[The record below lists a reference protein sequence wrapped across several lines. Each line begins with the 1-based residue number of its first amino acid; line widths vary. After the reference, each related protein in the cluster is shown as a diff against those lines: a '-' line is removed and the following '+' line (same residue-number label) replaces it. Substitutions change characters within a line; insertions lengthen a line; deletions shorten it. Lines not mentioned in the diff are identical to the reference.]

1 MYNVTPAYIT
11 KMLDEVQT
19 HKLSGTIDGIP
30 FSDTDVIGVNY
41 SNKCA
46 DKKVQLGSVYI
57 GVLKLTFLT
66 DLLNRGTYRDK
77 KIVLTDSL
85 LTGYDENEDPI
96 WESVPIGEFYVAEA
110 LWTAAGVD
118 VTAYDVMS
126 KLDNNLNVDQTAS
139 TIFGFCNYIAEET
152 NTVFGM
158 TEEECEAL
166 PNGTEIISPYEE
178 NNIQTFRDLLSAI
191 AQMIGGFA
199 TANRDGSWKIRPFE
213 NVSVIS
219 IPKNRRASGTSFSD
233 YETYYDTVQYTDLAT
248 DTVRYIGDNEGLA
261 MQLDAQ
267 PFLQYGT
274 YEATYRRTM
283 NIVDSIKRMKYT
295 PFKAKMLPAFIA
307 LDLGDVVDLTDDY
320 SGGDSSGCVMMMTFS
335 YNKAVDIQCF
345 GDNPNLRSAQ
355 SKADKNIS
363 GLLQN
368 TVQNEVTYYNFEN
381 LDRIRFGSDVETT
394 IANLYF
400 TAAQTTTVKILHE
413 FVMDMIKDLMI
424 DGSYELRYY
433 YDGQL
438 VNYHPY
444 EALSGLNITTQIP
457 NPDPE
462 ESGSG
467 TIEPIRA
474 DIEPVDLT
482 ITRDFFYILRNVAP
496 NIRHSWQVRIIAHGI
511 DEVTIE
517 PNHAHITLEG
527 QRLYGDEYFDGYID
541 VLDEVG
547 LVQIGGLDLV
557 SVSDSADLNTQTN
570 EALQAADNVTLIDV
584 GALGVLPISEG
595 TGALAPHI
603 YLDGALFIATE
614 DDLILCTEDD
624 VRILIE

>member
-1 MYNVTPAYIT
+1 MYNVSPAYIT

-66 DLLNRGTYRDK
+66 DLLNRGTYRGK

-126 KLDNNLNVDQTAS
+126 KLDEKINVDQTS
-139 TIFGFCNYIAEET
+139 SKIFGFCSYIAQET

-158 TEEECEAL
+158 TEEECELL
-166 PNGTEIISPYEE
+166 PNGNEVLSPYEE
-178 NNIQTFRDLLSAI
+178 NNIKTFRDLLSAI

-213 NVSVIS
+213 NDSVVS

-233 YETYYDTVQYTDLAT
+233 YETYYDTVQFTDLTT
-248 DTVRYIGDNEGLA
+248 DMVYFVGDDDGLI
-261 MQLDAQ
+261 MQLESQ

-274 YEATYRRTM
+274 FDAKQRRAQ
-283 NIVDSIKRMKYT
+283 NIVDSIKRMTYT

-307 LDLGDVVDLTDDY
+307 LDLGDVITLVDDY
-320 SGGDSSGCVMMMTFS
+320 SGEDSSGCVMMMTYN
-335 YNKAVDIQCF
+335 YNKSVDIQCF
-345 GDNPNLRSAQ
+345 GDNPNLRSGQ
-355 SKADKNIS
+355 SKTDKNIV
-363 GLLQN
+363 GLLNQ
-368 TVQNEVTYYNFEN
+368 TTQNEVTYYNYEN
-381 LDRIRFGSDVETT
+381 LEPITFGSEHEVT
-394 IANLYF
+394 IASLHF
-400 TAAQTTTVKILHE
+400 TAAQTTTVKIMHE
-413 FVMDMIKDLMI
+413 FIMDMLKDLLI

-433 YDGQL
+433 FDDAL
-438 VNYHPY
+438 VSYKPY
-444 EALSGLNITTQIP
+444 ERLSGLNITTQIP

-467 TIEPIRA
+467 GTEPVRA
-474 DIEPVDLT
+474 DINPVDLS
-482 ITRDFFYILRNVAP
+482 ITRDFFYVLKNVTP
-496 NIRHSWQVRIIAHGI
+496 NIRHSWEVKILAHGI
-511 DEVTIE
+511 EEVEIDRG
-517 PNHAHITLEG
+517 HARITLEG
-527 QRLYGDEYFDGYID
+527 QRLYGEEYFSGYIEAED
-541 VLDEVG
+541 DLR
-547 LVQIGGLDLV
+547 LINIGYVDLV
-557 SVSDSADLNTQTN
+557 SITDEPVVSASAALRN
-570 EALQAADNVTLIDV
+570 ECLDDVVLIDV
-584 GALGVLPISEG
+584 GGITPMTIVEG
-595 TGALAPHI
+595 TGALAPHV
-603 YLDGALFIATE
+603 YLEGGLFIATE
-614 DDLILCTEDD
+614 DELILCAEDNKG
-624 VRILIE
+624 LFIE

>member
-1 MYNVTPAYIT
+1 MYSVSDAYKV
-11 KMLDEVQT
+11 KMLDQVQT
-19 HKLSGTIDGIP
+19 HRLVGLIDDEYD
-30 FSDTDVIGVNY
+30 FTEADVIGVSYKNQC
-41 SNKCA
+41 SQKNVA
-46 DKKVQLGSVYI
+46 LGSVNI
-57 GVLKLTFLT
+57 GVLKFTLLN
-66 DLLNRGTYRDK
+66 DLLDRGDYYGK
-77 KIVLTDSL
+77 KVEISDGLKIAEES
-85 LTGYDENEDPI
+85 GEDVY
-96 WESVPIGEFYVAEA
+96 EYVPVGVFYIAEA
-110 LWTAAGVD
+110 VRTAAGID
-118 VTAYDVMS
+118 ITAYDVLS
-126 KLDNNLNVDQTAS
+126 KTDKNLTIDQTSGTLYYFCKYIESETGAS
-139 TIFGFCNYIAEET
+139 
-152 NTVFGM
+152 FGM
-158 TEEECEAL
+158 TQEECEAL
-166 PNGTEIISPYEE
+166 PNGTEVLSPYED
-178 NNIQTFRDLLSAI
+178 NDMTTFRDLMSAI
-191 AQMIGGFA
+191 AQMVGGFA
-199 TANRDGSWKIRPFE
+199 YADRDGTWKLRSFD
-213 NVSVIS
+213 NVTVIK
-219 IPKNRRASGTSFSD
+219 IPKARRMSGTEISD
-233 YETYYDTVQYTDLAT
+233 FDSYYDFVSYVDAQTKIVK
-248 DTVRYIGDNEGLA
+248 VIGEGDGLV
-261 MQLDAQ
+261 MKLGNQ

-274 YEATYRRTM
+274 PEAITRRVE
-283 NIVDSIKRMKYT
+283 NIVAVVKQMVYT
-295 PFKAKMLPAFIA
+295 PFKASMLPAFIA
-307 LDLGDVVDLTDDY
+307 LDLGDVIELEDDY
-320 SGGDSSGCVMMMTFS
+320 SGETSSGAVMLATWT
-335 YNKAVDIQCF
+335 YNKSYTVQCY
-345 GDNPNLRSAQ
+345 GDNPNLRDAQ
-355 SKADKNIS
+355 SKTDKDIS
-363 GLLQN
+363 GIISQ

-467 TIEPIRA
+467 TIDPIRA
-474 DIEPVDLT
+474 DIDPVDLT